1 MKLRKKASND
11 AISKLANMNH
21 VSMDEIKCEMKKV
34 IDAAMN
40 NPDPQ
45 KGQNSQNTLGIRPQ
59 VQRNSF
65 MSYLNPSWKIKRG
78 NRP

>member
-1 MKLRKKASND
+1 MRSRKKAAND

-21 VSMDEIKCEMKKV
+21 VSTDEIRCEMKKV

-45 KGQNSQNTLGIRPQ
+45 KRAEFSKYFGEKTPSPEEFVYVISKTIMENKTGQ
-59 VQRNSF
+59 
-65 MSYLNPSWKIKRG
+65 
-78 NRP
+78 

>member
-45 KGQNSQNTLGIRPQ
+45 KRAEFSKYFGDK
-59 VQRNSF
+59 
-65 MSYLNPSWKIKRG
+65 NPSPEEFIYVISKSIMENKTG
-78 NRP
+78 K